1 MMSTSENIH
10 VKLQVENNFRRFFV
24 PQKIKF
30 SELKNKIST
39 LLALKS
45 DFLVK
50 YLDEENE
57 WITIT
62 SDMELETGLT
72 LYSEIFRI
80 LIELKEDSV
89 TQSQFVPTPTV
100 LQTSS
105 SITPVESTVITP
117 LYSSDNNVT
126 IAMNPFA
133 SLTMNPPYMENN
145 VNVENSVNVSTSVVS
160 QTPPV
165 DDNEIGTS
173 DEKPWRKHRKNKEQR
188 TEWKEEKKKRGGRR
202 GGRGGGRRGGGK
214 RGGGRRGGY
223 KGENKEELSSN
234 SSSDLEYEGMSVD
247 DAKKMLNSNTE
258 ELTLLIEKKKNLK
271 GEVSTLLES
280 IKTEKEKVTKTDAF
294 YELKNKLKEKKGDM
308 KNLMG
313 QIRSSKNRISKLR
326 EIVLTKNE

>member
-24 PQKIKF
+24 SQKIKF

-39 LLALKS
+39 LLALNT

-72 LYSEIFRI
+72 LYKDIFRI

-89 TQSQFVPTPTV
+89 TQSQFVPSPTV
-100 LQTSS
+100 LQSSS

-117 LYSSDNNVT
+117 LYSSDNKVT
-126 IAMNPFA
+126 MAMDPFA
-133 SLTMNPPYMENN
+133 SITKMSPPPY
-145 VNVENSVNVSTSVVS
+145 VENSVNVSSSDVS
-160 QTPPV
+160 HTPV

-173 DEKPWRKHRKNKEQR
+173 AEKPWKKHRKNKER
-188 TEWKEEKKKRGGRR
+188 KEWKEEKKKRGGRR
-202 GGRGGGRRGGGK
+202 GGRGGR
-214 RGGGRRGGY
+214 RGGGRRGGR
-223 KGENKEELSSN
+223 KVENKEELSSN

-247 DAKKMLNSNTE
+247 EAKKMLNSITE
-258 ELTLLIEKKKNLK
+258 ELTLLFEKKKNMK
-271 GEVSTLLES
+271 GEVSALVES
-280 IKTEKEKVTKTDAF
+280 LKTEKAKETKTDAF
-294 YELKNKLKEKKGDM
+294 YELKDKVKEKKGDM
-308 KNLMG
+308 KTLME

>member
-24 PQKIKF
+24 SQKIKF

-39 LLALKS
+39 LLDLKT

-72 LYSEIFRI
+72 LYKDIFRI
-80 LIELKEDSV
+80 LIELKEYSV
-89 TQSQFVPTPTV
+89 TQSQFVPSPTV
-100 LQTSS
+100 LQSSS

-117 LYSSDNNVT
+117 LYSSDNKVT
-126 IAMNPFA
+126 MAMDPFA
-133 SLTMNPPYMENN
+133 SITKMSPPPYIEDN
-145 VNVENSVNVSTSVVS
+145 VNVVENSVNVSSSDVS
-160 QTPPV
+160 HTPV

-173 DEKPWRKHRKNKEQR
+173 AEKPWKKHRKNKER
-188 TEWKEEKKKRGGRR
+188 KEWKEEKKKRGGRR
-202 GGRGGGRRGGGK
+202 GGRGGRGGR
-214 RGGGRRGGY
+214 RGGGRRGGR
-223 KGENKEELSSN
+223 KVENKEELSSN

-247 DAKKMLNSNTE
+247 EAKKMLNSITE
-258 ELTLLIEKKKNLK
+258 ELTLLFEKKKNMK
-271 GEVSTLLES
+271 GEVSALVES
-280 IKTEKEKVTKTDAF
+280 LKTEKAKETKTDAF
-294 YELKNKLKEKKGDM
+294 YELKNKVKEKKGDM
-308 KNLMG
+308 KTLME